1 MTKLQ
6 LPLHK
11 QCVAIIGC
19 FGFKGRTFLK
29 FLEENPHIKKL
40 IVIDRKKPNL
50 DIKKGKFYKVEL
62 TENLLD
68 ERLVQIFKQEKVSTV
83 IHTALPNTPPRSQS
97 LVHEIVSIASM
108 YIANACAAAGVK
120 KFILASSTDVYG
132 ALPNNPNFLTENSPL
147 RGGIK
152 NPFIADKIDAEK
164 SALKLAIK
172 HPEMTVT
179 ILRSCH
185 ILGPT
190 IQNYK
195 TRYITRPIVPTIL
208 GYDPLIQ
215 FIHEED
221 ILKAYEKALTE
232 NHPGVFNLVG
242 PGVLPLHHII
252 KIAGKLP
259 IPIPESFAK
268 NTLQLLW
275 YSDTSPVPA
284 SHLNFLK
291 YLCIADGS
299 KAEKI
304 MKFKASH
311 STRETLISFVGAN
324 KLRDLDL

>member
-1 MTKLQ
+1 
-6 LPLHK
+6 
-11 QCVAIIGC
+11 
-19 FGFKGRTFLK
+19 
-29 FLEENPHIKKL
+29 
-40 IVIDRKKPNL
+40 
-50 DIKKGKFYKVEL
+50 
-62 TENLLD
+62 
-68 ERLVQIFKQEKVSTV
+68 
-83 IHTALPNTPPRSQS
+83 
-97 LVHEIVSIASM
+97 
-108 YIANACAAAGVK
+108 
-120 KFILASSTDVYG
+120 
-132 ALPNNPNFLTENSPL
+132 
-147 RGGIK
+147 
-152 NPFIADKIDAEK
+152 
-164 SALKLAIK
+164 
-172 HPEMTVT
+172 
-179 ILRSCH
+179 
-185 ILGPT
+185 
-190 IQNYK
+190 
-195 TRYITRPIVPTIL
+195 
-208 GYDPLIQ
+208 
-215 FIHEED
+215 
-221 ILKAYEKALTE
+221 LKAYEKALTE